1 MAGEDLINFLKT
13 RNIPD
18 NVAEKLKEDK
28 IDINVI
34 NVMTDEELGQYI
46 VKYGDRLAVRAF
58 CQQRS
63 ESFQTPGVKSALM
76 QRVRQKLTEQRSAGS
91 SRPRPFGNQHAAKDN
106 RRVEIGWLHFNNGDF
121 HQVRTRHGGGTRH
134 LSVQKTVTMGEL
146 LEMGKS
152 LFFPNGK
159 SPKGSAEDFVFDIR
173 DFSHENVPL
182 ESTVNQLYEQTK
194 VKMLRIYTCSREKE
208 KISTDEQLSDIS
220 SDFEDAEDTQRK
232 DRTIQRQSARKR
244 RRRYHDRTTN
254 DQKNQPGISAESD
267 VIPTFSAREE
277 HGETDNSSKQS
288 QSPSLEIIYEE
299 ILDSSF
305 EAAGTHPQEAPDN
318 PEAEDDCL
326 ILSHTEDAD
335 EALQFP
341 PVMAIN
347 VSAED
352 LEIQFGPV
360 SSHDEESLD
369 STLPWNQDDINSS
382 QHSRQNDGAAS
393 LHSSFAQPG
402 QYDKEIHCVQ
412 IRRINV
418 VSDLINIFM
427 EPGVM
432 NVQLKV
438 ELKNE
443 KAFDSD
449 GVSREVYS
457 AFWERFLELC
467 EGEDERVPRLRP
479 DFTEKHWE
487 AVGRIWLKG
496 YLDHNMIPIQLS
508 PAFILACFQ
517 GVSSVDEELL
527 MMSFHRFISAHER
540 LAVDKAL
547 QGNVDEDVEEDL
559 LDLFSRMGSHNVPT
573 KENVQASLSTIAHKV
588 LQEPK
593 FVIDSFHSCFYNA
606 VPSLASKENVIKLYD
621 SKRATNKKVAQM
633 IKPSSESLNSQEQT
647 ALNHLLRYVRSI
659 DQKKLEKFLRFCTG
673 STVLCKDTI
682 EITFNRL
689 SGLNRRVVAHTC
701 GAVLELPCTYVS
713 YPEFRTELDN
723 ILAGDCFTMDI
734 L

>member
-1 MAGEDLINFLKT
+1 
-13 RNIPD
+13 
-18 NVAEKLKEDK
+18 
-28 IDINVI
+28 
-34 NVMTDEELGQYI
+34 
-46 VKYGDRLAVRAF
+46 
-58 CQQRS
+58 
-63 ESFQTPGVKSALM
+63 M
-76 QRVRQKLTEQRSAGS
+76 QRVRQKLTEQRSAESG
-91 SRPRPFGNQHAAKDN
+91 RPRRFGNQYAAKDN
-106 RRVEIGWLHFNNGDF
+106 RRVEMGWLHFNNGDF

-134 LSVQKTVTMGEL
+134 LSVQKNITMGEL
-146 LEMGKS
+146 LEMGKA
-152 LFFPNGK
+152 LFFPNGQ
-159 SPKGSAEDFVFDIR
+159 SPKGSVEDFVFDIR

-194 VKMLRIYTCSREKE
+194 IKMLRIYTCSRGKE
-208 KISTDEQLSDIS
+208 KIPTDDQFSDMS
-220 SDFEDAEDTQRK
+220 SDFEDTEDMQRK
-232 DRTIQRQSARKR
+232 TRRIQRQCASKR
-244 RRRYHDRTTN
+244 TRRNERSTN
-254 DQKNQPGISAESD
+254 DQRNNPGKSTESN
-267 VIPTFSAREE
+267 VIPIFSTSEE
-277 HGETDNSSKQS
+277 DGEADKSSKQS
-288 QSPSLEIIYEE
+288 QSPSLEIIHKEL
-299 ILDSSF
+299 LDSSF
-305 EAAGTHPQEAPDN
+305 EAAGSHPHEGADN
-318 PEAEDDCL
+318 PEAEDDCF
-326 ILSHTEDAD
+326 ILSHNQD
-335 EALQFP
+335 EVLQCT
-341 PVMAIN
+341 PVVAIN
-347 VSAED
+347 ASAED
-352 LEIQFGPV
+352 FEIQFGPV
-360 SSHDEESLD
+360 SNHDEESLD
-369 STLPWNQDDINSS
+369 STLLWNQDDINSS
-382 QHSRQNDGAAS
+382 QHSTLNDGAAS
-393 LHSSFAQPG
+393 LHSIFAQPG
-402 QYDKEIHCVQ
+402 QNDKEIHCVQ

-427 EPGVM
+427 EPAVM
-432 NVQLKV
+432 NVQLKM
-438 ELKNE
+438 ELTNE

-496 YLDHNMIPIQLS
+496 YLDHNIIPIQLS

-540 LAVDKAL
+540 LTVDKVL
-547 QGNVDEDVEEDL
+547 EGNLDEDVEEDL
-559 LDLFSRMGSHNVPT
+559 LDLFSRMGSHNLPT

-588 LQEPK
+588 LLQEPK

-606 VPSLASKENVIKLYD
+606 VPSLASKENIIELYE

-659 DQKKLEKFLRFCTG
+659 DQKKLETFLRFCTG